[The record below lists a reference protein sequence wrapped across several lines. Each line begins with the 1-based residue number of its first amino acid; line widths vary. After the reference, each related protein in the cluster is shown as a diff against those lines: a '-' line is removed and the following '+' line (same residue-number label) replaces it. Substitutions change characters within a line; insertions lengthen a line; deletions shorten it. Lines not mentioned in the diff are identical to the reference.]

1 MLAPSKNGQ
10 KYVAVIDGISQD
22 KVAITFAGEYRS
34 KHFGLL
40 SLLCPCI
47 TQNPPSLGNGVKHM
61 VRLNELSE
69 APREEKKNYIFQ
81 STSTKSGGPKKEWQL
96 ERERRKMRAQ
106 KKEQRKKM
114 LDETKEKEK
123 SNWQSFNAKAAN
135 KGMKVRL
142 SQVSLKGEAGF

>member
-1 MLAPSKNGQ
+1 
-10 KYVAVIDGISQD
+10 
-22 KVAITFAGEYRS
+22 
-34 KHFGLL
+34 
-40 SLLCPCI
+40 
-47 TQNPPSLGNGVKHM
+47 M
-61 VRLNELSE
+61 VRLHELSE

-142 SQVSLKGEAGF
+142 SQVCLKGEAGF